1 MNIFSMKQ
9 KVFFRSSDGLRLAG
23 ILHFPKKTRNTG
35 VIICHG
41 YTGSKD
47 TNFIP
52 ELGETL
58 EENGF
63 LTLRFDFSGNGES
76 EGRFEERTWSHYV
89 KDLKSAI
96 QFLEGNEDIEDIC
109 VIGFSMGAAIS
120 IIEYNRY
127 YNFDYLILLAP
138 LLSPTDHGFT
148 LKQFERLENDGYI
161 EFTDSHGRKR
171 RLSRTYFEDMEEH
184 DIMKYAFTL
193 KQFERLE
200 NDGYIE
206 FTDSHGRK
214 RRLSRAYFED
224 MEEHDI
230 MKYAQALDIPVL
242 IIIGDQDNV
251 VGTKNCLILDKR
263 LKSPHKLAIL
273 SGENH
278 VFHNK
283 GEKLSP
289 IILEFLETFSP

>member
-23 ILHFPKKTRNTG
+23 ILHFPEKIRNTG

-52 ELGETL
+52 ELGEIL

-89 KDLKSAI
+89 KDLKNAI
-96 QFLEGNEDIEDIC
+96 QFLEENEDIENIC

-127 YNFDYLILLAP
+127 HNFDYLILLAP
-138 LLSPTDHGFT
+138 LLSPTEHG
-148 LKQFERLENDGYI
+148 
-161 EFTDSHGRKR
+161 
-171 RLSRTYFEDMEEH
+171 
-184 DIMKYAFTL
+184 FTL

-263 LKSPHKLAIL
+263 LKPPHKLAIL

>member
-1 MNIFSMKQ
+1 MKQ
-9 KVFFRSSDGLRLAG
+9 KVFFRSGDGLRLSG
-23 ILHFPKKTRNTG
+23 ILHLPEKIRTTG

-52 ELGETL
+52 ELADTL

-96 QFLEGNEDIEDIC
+96 DFLEENEDIQDIC

-120 IIEYNRY
+120 IIEYNTY
-127 YNFDYLILLAP
+127 HNFDYIVLLAP
-138 LLSPTDHGFT
+138 LLSTTNHGFT
-148 LKQFERLENDGYI
+148 LTQFERLENDGYI

-171 RLSRTYFEDMEEH
+171 RLNKVYFEDMEEH
-184 DIMKYAFTL
+184 
-193 KQFERLE
+193 
-200 NDGYIE
+200 N
-206 FTDSHGRK
+206 
-214 RRLSRAYFED
+214 
-224 MEEHDI
+224 I

-242 IIIGDQDNV
+242 IIVGDQDNV
-251 VGTKNCLILDKR
+251 VGTKNCFILDKR
-263 LKSPHKLAIL
+263 LKSQHKLAIL
-273 SGENH
+273 PGENH
-278 VFHNK
+278 VFYNRA
-283 GEKLSP
+283 EKLSP
-289 IILEFLETFSP
+289 LILEFLESFSS